1 MADKRTQE
9 KAWVINQTEMIPG
22 IMDLLIK
29 APKTAASAAP
39 GQFISV
45 YCADKSRL
53 LPRPISIC
61 DADKYTGALRLVYR
75 VGGAGTEEFSKLG
88 PGETIRIQGPLG
100 NGFPLDAD
108 IQSVLIVGG
117 GIGIPPLLY
126 LAKNLNMKKTLVMGY
141 PSITYLDEELA
152 QYGDL
157 YIATEDGS
165 RGTKGNV
172 INAMEENG
180 LPADAIMACGPLPM
194 LKALKQYGEA
204 HSMSV
209 IISMEERMACGIGA
223 CLACVCKSTEK
234 DPYLNISKKR
244 VCLEGPVFDAREV
257 EL

>member
-1 MADKRTQE
+1 MENKKKQE

-29 APKTAASAAP
+29 APKTAAAAAP
-39 GQFISV
+39 GQFLSL
-45 YCADKSRL
+45 YCGDKSRL

-61 DADKYTGALRLVYR
+61 DTDKFTGAIRLVYR

-100 NGFPLDAD
+100 NGFPLDPGFS
-108 IQSVLIVGG
+108 SVMIVGG

-126 LAKNLNMKKTLVMGY
+126 LAKSLHIKKTLVMGY
-141 PSITYLDEELA
+141 PSVTYLDEELA
-152 QYGDL
+152 QHGDL

-172 INAMEENG
+172 INAIEENG
-180 LPADAIMACGPLPM
+180 LTADAIMACGPIPM
-194 LKALKQYGEA
+194 LRALKQYGEA
-204 HSMSV
+204 RGMRV

-223 CLACVCKSTEK
+223 CLACVCNSTEK
-234 DPYLNISKKR
+234 DAYLNIHKKR